1 MFMMLNFDQQ
11 FQFATAFTGQ
21 MVEATSGILTA
32 SSAMLGS
39 KQPQQEAGRSWYR
52 PAVSNPYDWTSWQ
65 MPASTQQPWSP
76 WTMSFGSPVFGP
88 IPFSQQPWSALASF
102 ASNMAALQ
110 SYQSA
115 WTPMTSSAAR
125 QPDLISQTWEALM
138 WPLTQFNALAIATAE
153 PNPYSSY
160 RSDSGH
166 ATAQI
171 VPIPVQPTVAAIL
184 VTPSVDM
191 STVH

>member
-1 MFMMLNFDQQ
+1 MMLNFDQQ
-11 FQFATAFTGQ
+11 FQFASALTGQ

-39 KQPQQEAGRSWYR
+39 KQPQQAGRSWYR
-52 PAVSNPYDWTSWQ
+52 PAVSNPFDWTTWQ

-76 WTMSFGSPVFGP
+76 CTMSYGSPMFGP

-115 WTPMTSSAAR
+115 WTPMKSSASTG
-125 QPDLISQTWEALM
+125 QSDLISQTWQAMM
-138 WPLTQFNALAIATAE
+138 WPLAQFTALATATTE

-171 VPIPVQPTVAAIL
+171 APPAPVLPAVATVL
-184 VTPSVDM
+184 VTPSADL